1 MSSWLNRRVLLPSV
15 LSHHPTRGPLVSK
28 AAHFG
33 IKSPCWDS
41 HNTMTIRSRRPPPG
55 CRSLG
60 CPLGAGA
67 GVISCTCNSVH
78 QGDAPG
84 ASTGIPWQSVQVVH
98 GMETTQSI
106 PAQLLRPN
114 TAIAFHAPTWP
125 RKPVQAWSSPQP
137 PPQWHRRGSGVL
149 WGSACPHS
157 PPGSPGHGWGSV
169 AGQVTGLPL
178 SLCSSHRL
186 LSNNKIT
193 VLENGSFFGLRA
205 LEKLDLKNNLISTV
219 QPGAFLGLPEL
230 KRLDLSNNRI
240 GCLSASVFQGLPNL
254 LRLNMSGN
262 IFSSLPPG
270 VFDELPSLK
279 VVDFATEYLT
289 CDCNLRWVLPWARER
304 LAQISERTACA
315 FPRQLR
321 GIALRGARDGQLRC
335 AGAPELH
342 THHLIP
348 SLRQVVFQGD
358 RLPFQCTA
366 TYLDNS
372 TQIRW
377 FHNRE
382 PVEEDEQTGII
393 VEESLIHDCTFI
405 TSELILSNIHVSA
418 NGEWECAVSTSQ
430 GNVSKKVEIVVLETS
445 ASYCP
450 AERVTNNRGDFR
462 WPRTLAGI
470 TAYQPC
476 LQHPFAAGPAGA
488 GSAGEKQAWRRCDR
502 TGRWEEG
509 DYSHCLYTND
519 ITRVLYTFVLL
530 RVYTAEAANF
540 SDMVDVLYVAQM
552 IEKFIGY
559 VDQIKQLTDVIVEM
573 ASNIMLVDDH
583 ILWMSQKEEKACSSI
598 VRSLERIAAHTLGS
612 NSQHMA
618 VNSRNIAFE
627 AYVVK
632 PESYV
637 GLSCV
642 AFQRREGVP
651 PGRPPLAEPGAEP
664 MPDQQLRLRCTTG
677 RPNVSLTSFHIK
689 NSIALASIQLPP
701 SLFASPVP
709 AMPGADCKLQLLVFR
724 NGKLFCSTGNS
735 SRLADDGK
743 RRSVATPVI
752 YAGTYGC
759 GVGNLSEPV
768 AVSLR
773 HPGEGTDPVAAYWN
787 FEVLGGM
794 GGWSAE
800 GCQLAAREPNVTSLH
815 CRHLSNVAVLMELSG
830 FPSEAQGAAEV
841 LHPAMY
847 TCTAVL
853 LLCLFTTI
861 ITYIVHHGT
870 ILIPRK
876 GWHMLL
882 NLCFHIAM
890 TAAVFA
896 GGITLT
902 GYRAVCQAVG
912 IILHYSSLSTL
923 LWMAVKARVL
933 YKEVTWKAPQQPD
946 GDTSQAAPR
955 PMLRFYLIAGGIPLI
970 ICGITAAVNIQN
982 YHDNNPYCWLV
993 WRPSLGAFYVPVAFI
1008 LLVTWIYFLCAGL
1021 SLQCRPS
1028 HRKDIPEP
1036 LEPPPRLGGTSDL
1049 LTDSGSISVT
1059 LHSGPPC
1066 PEGDGV
1072 YSLRVQF
1079 WALVATHALYVALWT
1094 FGAMAVS
1101 QRWYLNIV
1109 FSCLYGV
1116 TAVALGLF
1124 IFVHHCL
1131 RRRDVLSSWFSCC
1144 PSYRNALPMQAYVHP
1159 GLGPEDGSQVFI
1171 GCDPDA
1177 ARSGASSSSSPS
1189 SAGSAGGRCKL
1200 TNLQV
1205 AQSQA
1210 DARPAPCPEPD
1221 PADGKPVRHTSNLH
1235 GRRSHRGRTK
1245 PCRDGKHHRLK
1256 MLRGPSDHPSSESG
1270 SLHNSH
1276 SESYPSGRT
1285 SPASGGRA
1293 GPRAAQD
1300 GEGVPS
1306 PSEGSDGGRRVPDFA
1321 EARRRSGSRDNL
1333 RPGGSAEREAKRRS
1347 YPLNVGSH
1355 NGGLKG
1361 SKYDINLASADS
1373 VAGMK
1378 TGLWKSET
1386 TV

>member
-1 MSSWLNRRVLLPSV
+1 
-15 LSHHPTRGPLVSK
+15 
-28 AAHFG
+28 
-33 IKSPCWDS
+33 
-41 HNTMTIRSRRPPPG
+41 
-55 CRSLG
+55 
-60 CPLGAGA
+60 
-67 GVISCTCNSVH
+67 
-78 QGDAPG
+78 
-84 ASTGIPWQSVQVVH
+84 
-98 GMETTQSI
+98 
-106 PAQLLRPN
+106 
-114 TAIAFHAPTWP
+114 
-125 RKPVQAWSSPQP
+125 
-137 PPQWHRRGSGVL
+137 
-149 WGSACPHS
+149 
-157 PPGSPGHGWGSV
+157 
-169 AGQVTGLPL
+169 
-178 SLCSSHRL
+178 
-186 LSNNKIT
+186 
-193 VLENGSFFGLRA
+193 
-205 LEKLDLKNNLISTV
+205 
-219 QPGAFLGLPEL
+219 
-230 KRLDLSNNRI
+230 
-240 GCLSASVFQGLPNL
+240 
-254 LRLNMSGN
+254 
-262 IFSSLPPG
+262 
-270 VFDELPSLK
+270 
-279 VVDFATEYLT
+279 
-289 CDCNLRWVLPWARER
+289 
-304 LAQISERTACA
+304 
-315 FPRQLR
+315 
-321 GIALRGARDGQLRC
+321 

-342 THHLIP
+342 THQLIP

-377 FHNRE
+377 FHNRQ
-382 PVEEDEQTGII
+382 PVREDEQTGVI

-405 TSELILSNIHVSA
+405 TRS
-418 NGEWECAVSTSQ
+418 
-430 GNVSKKVEIVVLETS
+430 
-445 ASYCP
+445 
-450 AERVTNNRGDFR
+450 GD
-462 WPRTLAGI
+462 
-470 TAYQPC
+470 
-476 LQHPFAAGPAGA
+476 
-488 GSAGEKQAWRRCDR
+488 
-502 TGRWEEG
+502 G

-519 ITRVLYTFVLL
+519 ITRVLYTFVLVSGGPGGSAVTPGDPPSDPPWPRHPADAHQCLQRPDPGSPAPRRAGRWEDGDYSHCLYTNDITRVLYTFVLMPINASNALTLAHQL

-642 AFQRREGVP
+642 AFQRWDGSPSP
-651 PGRPPLAEPGAEP
+651 PGRPPQAERGAEP
-664 MPDQQLRLRCTTG
+664 TPDQQLRLRCTTG
-677 RPNVSLTSFHIK
+677 RPNISLSSFHIK

-701 SLFASPVP
+701 SLFASPAP
-709 AMPGADCKLQLLVFR
+709 APPGAECKLQLLVFR

-768 AVSLR
+768 ALSLR

-830 FPSEAQGAAEV
+830 FPSEAQGAVEV

-847 TCTAVL
+847 TCTAAL

-933 YKEVTWKAPQQPD
+933 YKELSWKAPQQPD
-946 GDTSQAAPR
+946 RDASQAAPR

-1028 HRKDIPEP
+1028 QQKDVPEP
-1036 LEPPPRLGGTSDL
+1036 LEPPPRLGATGDL

-1059 LHSGPPC
+1059 LNSGPPC
-1066 PEGDGV
+1066 PDGDGV

-1101 QRWYLNIV
+1101 QRWYLSIV
-1109 FSCLYGV
+1109 FSCLYSV

-1124 IFVHHCL
+1124 IFIHHCL

-1171 GCDPDA
+1171 GCEPEA

-1210 DARPAPCPEPD
+1210 ESRPPPCPEPD
-1221 PADGKPVRHTSNLH
+1221 AADGKPVRHSSNLH
-1235 GRRSHRGRTK
+1235 GRRGHRGRTK

-1256 MLRGPSDHPSSESG
+1256 MLRGPSEHPSSESG

-1285 SPASGGRA
+1285 SPARMGM
-1293 GPRAAQD
+1293 PQD
-1300 GEGVPS
+1300 GDALPS
-1306 PSEGSDGGRRVPDFA
+1306 PSEGSDGGRRMPDIA

-1333 RPGGSAEREAKRRS
+1333 RQGGAEREAKRRS

-1361 SKYDINLASADS
+1361 SKFDINLASADG

>member
-1 MSSWLNRRVLLPSV
+1 MRAAALVLLAAA
-15 LSHHPTRGPLVSK
+15 LSGPG
-28 AAHFG
+28 AGA
-33 IKSPCWDS
+33 
-41 HNTMTIRSRRPPPG
+41 RSCPAL
-55 CRSLG
+55 SLG
-60 CPLGAGA
+60 CKCSAERAKAG
-67 GVISCTCNSVH
+67 G
-78 QGDAPG
+78 GPG
-84 ASTGIPWQSVQVVH
+84 APRRRVVC
-98 GMETTQSI
+98 
-106 PAQLLRPN
+106 
-114 TAIAFHAPTWP
+114 
-125 RKPVQAWSSPQP
+125 
-137 PPQWHRRGSGVL
+137 SG
-149 WGSACPHS
+149 G
-157 PPGSPGHGWGSV
+157 
-169 AGQVTGLPL
+169 GLPAPPEPRL
-178 SLCSSHRL
+178 LPDGTVTLL

-289 CDCNLRWVLPWARER
+289 CDCNLRWVLPWARDR
-304 LAQISERTACA
+304 SAQISERTACA

-321 GIALRGARDGQLRC
+321 GVALRGARDGQLRC

-382 PVEEDEQTGII
+382 PVEEDERTGVI

-488 GSAGEKQAWRRCDR
+488 GAAGEKQAWRRCDR
-502 TGRWEEG
+502 AGRWEDG

-519 ITRVLYTFVLL
+519 ITRVLYTFVLMPINASNALTLAHQL

-583 ILWMSQKEEKACSSI
+583 ILWMSQKEEKACTSI

-642 AFQRREGVP
+642 AFQRRDGAA
-651 PGRPPLAEPGAEP
+651 PGRPPLAERGAEP
-664 MPDQQLRLRCTTG
+664 VPDQQLRLRCTTG

-701 SLFASPVP
+701 SLFASPVSVT
-709 AMPGADCKLQLLVFR
+709 PGTDCKLQLLVFR

-773 HPGEGTDPVAAYWN
+773 HPGEGADPVAAYWN

-830 FPSEAQGAAEV
+830 FPSEARGAVEV

-902 GYRAVCQAVG
+902 GYRIVCQAVG

-933 YKEVTWKAPQQPD
+933 YKEVTWKAPRQPD

-970 ICGITAAVNIQN
+970 ICGITAAVNIHN

-1008 LLVTWIYFLCAGL
+1008 LLVTWIYFLCTGL
-1021 SLQCRPS
+1021 SLQCRPLR
-1028 HRKDIPEP
+1028 RKDIPEP
-1036 LEPPPRLGGTSDL
+1036 LEPPPRLGGTGDL

-1059 LHSGPPC
+1059 LNSGPPC

-1079 WALVATHALYVALWT
+1079 WALVTTHALYVALWT

-1171 GCDPDA
+1171 GCDPEA

-1210 DARPAPCPEPD
+1210 DARPATCLEPD
-1221 PADGKPVRHTSNLH
+1221 AADGKPTRHTSNLH

-1245 PCRDGKHHRLK
+1245 PGRDGKHHRLK
-1256 MLRGPSDHPSSESG
+1256 MLRGPSEHPSSESG

-1293 GPRAAQD
+1293 GPRGPQD
-1300 GEGVPS
+1300 GEAAAS
-1306 PSEGSDGGRRVPDFA
+1306 PSEGSDGGRRAPDFA
-1321 EARRRSGSRDNL
+1321 EGRRRSASRDSL
-1333 RPGGSAEREAKRRS
+1333 RPGGAAEREAKRRS

-1361 SKYDINLASADS
+1361 SKYDINLASADG

>member
-1 MSSWLNRRVLLPSV
+1 L
-15 LSHHPTRGPLVSK
+15 
-28 AAHFG
+28 
-33 IKSPCWDS
+33 
-41 HNTMTIRSRRPPPG
+41 SRR
-55 CRSLG
+55 
-60 CPLGAGA
+60 
-67 GVISCTCNSVH
+67 
-78 QGDAPG
+78 
-84 ASTGIPWQSVQVVH
+84 
-98 GMETTQSI
+98 
-106 PAQLLRPN
+106 
-114 TAIAFHAPTWP
+114 
-125 RKPVQAWSSPQP
+125 
-137 PPQWHRRGSGVL
+137 
-149 WGSACPHS
+149 
-157 PPGSPGHGWGSV
+157 
-169 AGQVTGLPL
+169 
-178 SLCSSHRL
+178 
-186 LSNNKIT
+186 
-193 VLENGSFFGLRA
+193 
-205 LEKLDLKNNLISTV
+205 
-219 QPGAFLGLPEL
+219 
-230 KRLDLSNNRI
+230 
-240 GCLSASVFQGLPNL
+240 
-254 LRLNMSGN
+254 NMSGN

-289 CDCNLRWVLPWARER
+289 CDCNLRWVLRWARER
-304 LAQISERTACA
+304 AAQISERT
-315 FPRQLR
+315 
-321 GIALRGARDGQLRC
+321 
-335 AGAPELH
+335 GAPELH

-382 PVEEDEQTGII
+382 PVREDEQTGVI

-462 WPRTLAGI
+462 WARR
-470 TAYQPC
+470 
-476 LQHPFAAGPAGA
+476 
-488 GSAGEKQAWRRCDR
+488 WRRCR
-502 TGRWEEG
+502 GGGGGHTWPV
-509 DYSHCLYTND
+509 SHGERAGMPINASNALT
-519 ITRVLYTFVLL
+519 LAHQL

-583 ILWMSQKEEKACSSI
+583 ILWMSQKEEKACTSI
-598 VRSLERIAAHTLGS
+598 VRSLERIAAHTLSS

-642 AFQRREGVP
+642 AFQRWDGAP
-651 PGRPPLAEPGAEP
+651 PGRVPPAERGAEP
-664 MPDQQLRLRCTTG
+664 TPDQQLRLRCTTG
-677 RPNVSLTSFHIK
+677 RPNISLTSFHIK

-701 SLFASPVP
+701 SLFASPAP
-709 AMPGADCKLQLLVFR
+709 APPGADCKLQLLVFR

-933 YKEVTWKAPQQPD
+933 YKEVTWKAPPQPD
-946 GDTSQAAPR
+946 RDTSQAAPR

-970 ICGITAAVNIQN
+970 ICGITAAVNIHN

-1021 SLQCRPS
+1021 SLQCRPP
-1028 HRKDIPEP
+1028 HQKDIPEP

-1059 LHSGPPC
+1059 LNSGPAC

-1171 GCDPDA
+1171 GCDPEA

-1205 AQSQA
+1205 AQGRG

-1221 PADGKPVRHTSNLH
+1221 PADGRPVRHTSNLH

-1256 MLRGPSDHPSSESG
+1256 MLRGPSEHPSSESG

-1293 GPRAAQD
+1293 GPRGAQD
-1300 GEGVPS
+1300 GDAVPS
-1306 PSEGSDGGRRVPDFA
+1306 PSEGSDGGRRAPDFA

>member
-1 MSSWLNRRVLLPSV
+1 
-15 LSHHPTRGPLVSK
+15 
-28 AAHFG
+28 
-33 IKSPCWDS
+33 
-41 HNTMTIRSRRPPPG
+41 
-55 CRSLG
+55 
-60 CPLGAGA
+60 
-67 GVISCTCNSVH
+67 
-78 QGDAPG
+78 
-84 ASTGIPWQSVQVVH
+84 
-98 GMETTQSI
+98 
-106 PAQLLRPN
+106 
-114 TAIAFHAPTWP
+114 
-125 RKPVQAWSSPQP
+125 
-137 PPQWHRRGSGVL
+137 
-149 WGSACPHS
+149 
-157 PPGSPGHGWGSV
+157 
-169 AGQVTGLPL
+169 
-178 SLCSSHRL
+178 
-186 LSNNKIT
+186 
-193 VLENGSFFGLRA
+193 
-205 LEKLDLKNNLISTV
+205 
-219 QPGAFLGLPEL
+219 
-230 KRLDLSNNRI
+230 
-240 GCLSASVFQGLPNL
+240 
-254 LRLNMSGN
+254 
-262 IFSSLPPG
+262 
-270 VFDELPSLK
+270 
-279 VVDFATEYLT
+279 
-289 CDCNLRWVLPWARER
+289 
-304 LAQISERTACA
+304 
-315 FPRQLR
+315 
-321 GIALRGARDGQLRC
+321 

-382 PVEEDEQTGII
+382 PVEEDEQMGVI

-476 LQHPFAAGPAGA
+476 LQHPFAAGPAGV

-502 TGRWEEG
+502 TGRWEDG

-519 ITRVLYTFVLL
+519 ITRVLYTFVLMPINASNALTLAHQL

-583 ILWMSQKEEKACSSI
+583 ILWMSQKEEKACTSI

-612 NSQHMA
+612 NSQHIA

-627 AYVVK
+627 AYMVK
-632 PESYV
+632 PESYM

-642 AFQRREGVP
+642 AFQRRDGTP
-651 PGRPPLAEPGAEP
+651 PGRPPPAERGAEP
-664 MPDQQLRLRCTTG
+664 TPDQQLRLRCTTG
-677 RPNVSLTSFHIK
+677 RPNISLNSFHIK
-689 NSIALASIQLPP
+689 VRECRWSGGLGVGLCSPVTMHLQNSIALASIQLPP
-701 SLFASPVP
+701 SLFTSPVP
-709 AMPGADCKLQLLVFR
+709 ATLGADCKLQLLVFR

-752 YAGTYGC
+752 YTGTYGC

-800 GCQLAAREPNVTSLH
+800 GCQLATREPNVTSLH

-830 FPSEAQGAAEV
+830 FPSEAQGAVEV

-946 GDTSQAAPR
+946 GDMSQAARR

-1028 HRKDIPEP
+1028 HQKDIPEP

-1059 LHSGPPC
+1059 LNSGPPC

-1079 WALVATHALYVALWT
+1079 WALVSTHALYVALWM

-1101 QRWYLNIV
+1101 QHWYLNIV

-1131 RRRDVLSSWFSCC
+1131 RRQDVLNSWFSCC

-1171 GCDPDA
+1171 GCDPEA
-1177 ARSGASSSSSPS
+1177 ARSGASSSPS
-1189 SAGSAGGRCKL
+1189 STDSAAGRCKL

-1205 AQSQA
+1205 AQSQV

-1221 PADGKPVRHTSNLH
+1221 PADGKPIRHASNLH

-1245 PCRDGKHHRLK
+1245 PGRDGKHHRLK
-1256 MLRGPSDHPSSESG
+1256 TLRGPSDHPSSESG

-1293 GPRAAQD
+1293 GPWVAQD
-1300 GEGVPS
+1300 GEAVPS
-1306 PSEGSDGGRRVPDFA
+1306 PSEGSDGGRRMPDFA

-1333 RPGGSAEREAKRRS
+1333 RLGGSAEREAKRRS

-1361 SKYDINLASADS
+1361 SKYDINLVSADS

>member
-1 MSSWLNRRVLLPSV
+1 MRGAAAVLLLAVAAELSGAAAVRSCAVQSVGCKCAAERHKASGPAVPRRRVLCSGAALP
-15 LSHHPTRGPLVSK
+15 
-28 AAHFG
+28 A
-33 IKSPCWDS
+33 
-41 HNTMTIRSRRPPPG
+41 PPEP
-55 CRSLG
+55 R
-60 CPLGAGA
+60 
-67 GVISCTCNSVH
+67 
-78 QGDAPG
+78 
-84 ASTGIPWQSVQVVH
+84 
-98 GMETTQSI
+98 
-106 PAQLLRPN
+106 LLPDG
-114 TAIAFHAPTWP
+114 TAT
-125 RKPVQAWSSPQP
+125 
-137 PPQWHRRGSGVL
+137 L
-149 WGSACPHS
+149 
-157 PPGSPGHGWGSV
+157 
-169 AGQVTGLPL
+169 
-178 SLCSSHRL
+178 L

-193 VLENGSFFGLRA
+193 VLQNGSFFGLWA

-240 GCLSASVFQGLPNL
+240 GCLSAGVFQGLSNL

-279 VVDFATEYLT
+279 VVDFSTEHLT
-289 CDCNLRWVLPWARER
+289 CDCNLRWALPWAHNRSVH
-304 LAQISERTACA
+304 ISERTQCA
-315 FPRQLR
+315 YPRQLR
-321 GIALRGARDGQLRC
+321 AVPLRSAHESRLQC
-335 AGAPELH
+335 AGVPELH

-366 TYLDNS
+366 TYLDSS
-372 TQIRW
+372 TRIHW
-377 FHNRE
+377 YHNRQR
-382 PVEEDEQTGII
+382 VQDDEREGVI
-393 VEESLIHDCTFI
+393 VEESIVHDCTFI

-418 NGEWECAVSTSQ
+418 NGEWECSVSTSQ

-470 TAYQPC
+470 TAFQSC
-476 LQHPFAAGPAGA
+476 LQYPFSSGPVSGGPAA
-488 GSAGEKQAWRRCDR
+488 EKQASRRCDR
-502 TGRWEEG
+502 AGRWEEG

-519 ITRVLYTFVLL
+519 ITRVLYTFVLMPINASNALTLAHQL

-583 ILWMSQKEEKACSSI
+583 ILWMSQKEEKACTSI
-598 VRSLERIAAHTLGS
+598 VRSLEKIAAHTLSS

-642 AFQRREGVP
+642 AFQRRDGGP
-651 PGRPPLAEPGAEP
+651 PGRTAPTEQAAEPQS
-664 MPDQQLRLRCTTG
+664 DQQLRLRCTTG
-677 RPNVSLTSFHIK
+677 RPNISLSSFHIK

-709 AMPGADCKLQLLVFR
+709 PSPLADCKLQLLVFR

-759 GVGNLSEPV
+759 SVGNLTEPV

-773 HPGEGTDPVAAYWN
+773 HPGEGADPVAAYWN

-830 FPSEAQGAAEV
+830 FPSEARGPVEV

-870 ILIPRK
+870 IHITQK
-876 GWHMLL
+876 CWHMLL
-882 NLCFHIAM
+882 NLCFHMAM
-890 TAAVFA
+890 TSAVFA

-902 GYRAVCQAVG
+902 GYLVVCQAVG
-912 IILHYSSLSTL
+912 IVLHYSSLSTL
-923 LWMAVKARVL
+923 LWMVVKARVL
-933 YKEVTWKAPQQPD
+933 YKEATWKAPRQPD
-946 GDTSQAAPR
+946 GDAAAAAPPR

-970 ICGITAAVNIQN
+970 ICGITAAVNIHN

-1008 LLVTWIYFLCAGL
+1008 LLLTWLYLLCAGL
-1021 SLQCRPS
+1021 CLQCHAPRG
-1028 HRKDIPEP
+1028 KEP
-1036 LEPPPRLGGTSDL
+1036 AEPPGAAPGLGTNGEL
-1049 LTDSGSISVT
+1049 LTDSGSVSVT
-1059 LHSGPPC
+1059 LHSGTQC
-1066 PEGDGV
+1066 PEEDGV
-1072 YSLRVQF
+1072 YSLQAQL
-1079 WALVATHALYVALWT
+1079 WALLAVHAMYVALWT

-1101 QRWYLNIV
+1101 QRGELNVV

-1124 IFVHHCL
+1124 IFIHHCV
-1131 RRRDVLSSWFSCC
+1131 RRRDVLGSWLSCC
-1144 PSYRNALPMQAYVHP
+1144 PSYRAALPMQPYGHTGAAAA
-1159 GLGPEDGSQVFI
+1159 EDGSQMFI

-1177 ARSGASSSSSPS
+1177 ARSATSSSSPS
-1189 SAGSAGGRCKL
+1189 SSPSCKL
-1200 TNLQV
+1200 TNLRA
-1205 AQSQA
+1205 AQG
-1210 DARPAPCPEPD
+1210 RT
-1221 PADGKPVRHTSNLH
+1221 DGRSSGPGRHAGNH
-1235 GRRSHRGRTK
+1235 RRNHKGRTK
-1245 PCRDGKHHRLK
+1245 QHREGKQQHRTK
-1256 MLRGPSDHPSSESG
+1256 ALRGPSSEQSESG
-1270 SLHNSH
+1270 SVHNSP
-1276 SESYPSGRT
+1276 SESYPSSGN
-1285 SPASGGRA
+1285 SPGNRCSV
-1293 GPRAAQD
+1293 PHD
-1300 GEGVPS
+1300 GEAAPS
-1306 PSEGSDGGRRVPDFA
+1306 PSEGSDGFP
-1321 EARRRSGSRDNL
+1321 EARRRSGDNV
-1333 RPGGSAEREAKRRS
+1333 RQAERDAKRRS

-1355 NGGLKG
+1355 NGALKG
-1361 SKYDINLASADS
+1361 SKYDVNLADADGG
-1373 VAGMK
+1373 AGMRS
-1378 TGLWKSET
+1378 GLWKSET

>member
-1 MSSWLNRRVLLPSV
+1 NSSKPTPELC
-15 LSHHPTRGPLVSK
+15 LSP
-28 AAHFG
+28 
-33 IKSPCWDS
+33 
-41 HNTMTIRSRRPPPG
+41 
-55 CRSLG
+55 
-60 CPLGAGA
+60 
-67 GVISCTCNSVH
+67 
-78 QGDAPG
+78 
-84 ASTGIPWQSVQVVH
+84 
-98 GMETTQSI
+98 
-106 PAQLLRPN
+106 
-114 TAIAFHAPTWP
+114 
-125 RKPVQAWSSPQP
+125 
-137 PPQWHRRGSGVL
+137 HR
-149 WGSACPHS
+149 
-157 PPGSPGHGWGSV
+157 
-169 AGQVTGLPL
+169 
-178 SLCSSHRL
+178 
-186 LSNNKIT
+186 
-193 VLENGSFFGLRA
+193 
-205 LEKLDLKNNLISTV
+205 DLKNNLISTV

-240 GCLSASVFQGLPNL
+240 GCLSASVFQGLHNL

-289 CDCNLRWVLPWARER
+289 CDCNLRWVLRWARER
-304 LAQISERTACA
+304 PAQLSERTACA
-315 FPRQLR
+315 FPRP
-321 GIALRGARDGQLRC
+321 A

-342 THHLIP
+342 THQLIP

-377 FHNRE
+377 FHNRQ
-382 PVEEDEQTGII
+382 PVREDEQTGVI

-470 TAYQPC
+470 TAFQP
-476 LQHPFAAGPAGA
+476 F
-488 GSAGEKQAWRRCDR
+488 
-502 TGRWEEG
+502 
-509 DYSHCLYTND
+509 
-519 ITRVLYTFVLL
+519 TRVLYTFVLMPINASNALTLAHQL

-583 ILWMSQKEEKACSSI
+583 ILWMSQKEEKACTSI

-642 AFQRREGVP
+642 AFQRWDGSPAP
-651 PGRPPLAEPGAEP
+651 PGRPPQAERGAEP
-664 MPDQQLRLRCTTG
+664 TPDQQLRLRCTTG
-677 RPNVSLTSFHIK
+677 RPNISLSSFHIK
-689 NSIALASIQLPP
+689 VRQQK
-701 SLFASPVP
+701 F
-709 AMPGADCKLQLLVFR
+709 GTGLLLR
-724 NGKLFCSTGNS
+724 GLTG
-735 SRLADDGK
+735 
-743 RRSVATPVI
+743 
-752 YAGTYGC
+752 C
-759 GVGNLSEPV
+759 
-768 AVSLR
+768 
-773 HPGEGTDPVAAYWN
+773 
-787 FEVLGGM
+787 
-794 GGWSAE
+794 
-800 GCQLAAREPNVTSLH
+800 
-815 CRHLSNVAVLMELSG
+815 AVLQELSG
-830 FPSEAQGAAEV
+830 FPSEAQGAVEV

-933 YKEVTWKAPQQPD
+933 YKELTWKAPQQPD
-946 GDTSQAAPR
+946 RDTSQAAPR

-1028 HRKDIPEP
+1028 HQKDIPEP
-1036 LEPPPRLGGTSDL
+1036 LEPPPRLGAAGDL

-1059 LHSGPPC
+1059 LNSGPPC

-1101 QRWYLNIV
+1101 QRWYLGIV
-1109 FSCLYGV
+1109 FSCLYSV

-1124 IFVHHCL
+1124 IF
-1131 RRRDVLSSWFSCC
+1131 
-1144 PSYRNALPMQAYVHP
+1144 
-1159 GLGPEDGSQVFI
+1159 
-1171 GCDPDA
+1171 
-1177 ARSGASSSSSPS
+1177 
-1189 SAGSAGGRCKL
+1189 
-1200 TNLQV
+1200 
-1205 AQSQA
+1205 
-1210 DARPAPCPEPD
+1210 
-1221 PADGKPVRHTSNLH
+1221 LH
-1235 GRRSHRGRTK
+1235 
-1245 PCRDGKHHRLK
+1245 
-1256 MLRGPSDHPSSESG
+1256 
-1270 SLHNSH
+1270 
-1276 SESYPSGRT
+1276 
-1285 SPASGGRA
+1285 
-1293 GPRAAQD
+1293 
-1300 GEGVPS
+1300 
-1306 PSEGSDGGRRVPDFA
+1306 
-1321 EARRRSGSRDNL
+1321 
-1333 RPGGSAEREAKRRS
+1333 
-1347 YPLNVGSH
+1347 
-1355 NGGLKG
+1355 G
-1361 SKYDINLASADS
+1361 SKYDITLASADS

>member
-1 MSSWLNRRVLLPSV
+1 MATTAVAQPG
-15 LSHHPTRGPLVSK
+15 RG
-28 AAHFG
+28 F
-33 IKSPCWDS
+33 
-41 HNTMTIRSRRPPPG
+41 
-55 CRSLG
+55 
-60 CPLGAGA
+60 
-67 GVISCTCNSVH
+67 
-78 QGDAPG
+78 
-84 ASTGIPWQSVQVVH
+84 
-98 GMETTQSI
+98 
-106 PAQLLRPN
+106 LR
-114 TAIAFHAPTWP
+114 
-125 RKPVQAWSSPQP
+125 
-137 PPQWHRRGSGVL
+137 G
-149 WGSACPHS
+149 
-157 PPGSPGHGWGSV
+157 
-169 AGQVTGLPL
+169 
-178 SLCSSHRL
+178 L

-193 VLENGSFFGLRA
+193 VLENGSFSGLRA

-254 LRLNMSGN
+254 LRLNVSGN

-289 CDCNLRWVLPWARER
+289 CDCNLRWVLRWARER
-304 LAQISERTACA
+304 GAQISERTACA

-321 GIALRGARDGQLRC
+321 GAALRGARDGQLRC
-335 AGAPELH
+335 GEPGPGGGGGGGGGGAGSPVSPAAGAPELH

-377 FHNRE
+377 FHNRQ
-382 PVEEDEQTGII
+382 PVQEDEQTGVI

-450 AERVTNNRGDFR
+450 AERVTNNRGDFSTR
-462 WPRTLAGI
+462 SPRGRR
-470 TAYQPC
+470 
-476 LQHPFAAGPAGA
+476 GA

-502 TGRWEEG
+502 AGRWEDG

-519 ITRVLYTFVLL
+519 ITRVLYTFVLMPINASNALTLAHQL

-598 VRSLERIAAHTLGS
+598 VRSLERIAAHTLSS

-642 AFQRREGVP
+642 AFQRGDGAPQGRSP
-651 PGRPPLAEPGAEP
+651 PAERGAEP
-664 MPDQQLRLRCTTG
+664 TPDQQLRLRCTTG
-677 RPNVSLTSFHIK
+677 RPNISLTSFHIK

-701 SLFASPVP
+701 SLFASPAP
-709 AMPGADCKLQLLVFR
+709 ATPGADCKLQLLVFR

-800 GCQLAAREPNVTSLH
+800 GCQLASREPNVTSLH

-830 FPSEAQGAAEV
+830 FPSEAPGAVEV

-946 GDTSQAAPR
+946 RDT
-955 PMLRFYLIAGGIPLI
+955 FYLIASGIPLI
-970 ICGITAAVNIQN
+970 ICGITAAVNIHN
-982 YHDNNPYCWLV
+982 YHDSNPY
-993 WRPSLGAFYVPVAFI
+993 
-1008 LLVTWIYFLCAGL
+1008 
-1021 SLQCRPS
+1021 
-1028 HRKDIPEP
+1028 
-1036 LEPPPRLGGTSDL
+1036 DL

-1059 LHSGPPC
+1059 LNSGPPC
-1066 PEGDGV
+1066 PDGDGV
-1072 YSLRVQF
+1072 HSLRAQF

-1124 IFVHHCL
+1124 IF
-1131 RRRDVLSSWFSCC
+1131 
-1144 PSYRNALPMQAYVHP
+1144 AYVHP

-1171 GCDPDA
+1171 GCDPEA

-1189 SAGSAGGRCKL
+1189 SAGSAGAAASSP
-1200 TNLQV
+1200 T
-1205 AQSQA
+1205 
-1210 DARPAPCPEPD
+1210 
-1221 PADGKPVRHTSNLH
+1221 
-1235 GRRSHRGRTK
+1235 
-1245 PCRDGKHHRLK
+1245 CR
-1256 MLRGPSDHPSSESG
+1256 
-1270 SLHNSH
+1270 
-1276 SESYPSGRT
+1276 
-1285 SPASGGRA
+1285 
-1293 GPRAAQD
+1293 
-1300 GEGVPS
+1300 
-1306 PSEGSDGGRRVPDFA
+1306 
-1321 EARRRSGSRDNL
+1321 
-1333 RPGGSAEREAKRRS
+1333 
-1347 YPLNVGSH
+1347 
-1355 NGGLKG
+1355 
-1361 SKYDINLASADS
+1361 
-1373 VAGMK
+1373 
-1378 TGLWKSET
+1378 
-1386 TV
+1386 

>member
-1 MSSWLNRRVLLPSV
+1 MWRAGMAAGDGLGPALRAVIEQVQQAAARRPQGLPAVQPRLVAVSKTKPAEMVMEAYGHGQRSFGENYVQELLEKASDSRILSSCPDIKWHFIGHLQKNNVNKLIAVPNLFMLETVDSVKLADRVNSSWQKKGSPQRLKVMVQVNTSGEDSKHGLP
-15 LSHHPTRGPLVSK
+15 PADTT
-28 AAHFG
+28 AAVEHVINKCPSLEFVG
-33 IKSPCWDS
+33 L
-41 HNTMTIRSRRPPPG
+41 MTIG
-55 CRSLG
+55 
-60 CPLGAGA
+60 
-67 GVISCTCNSVH
+67 
-78 QGDAPG
+78 
-84 ASTGIPWQSVQVVH
+84 
-98 GMETTQSI
+98 SI
-106 PAQLLRPN
+106 GHDLSKGPN
-114 TAIAFHAPTWP
+114 PDF
-125 RKPVQAWSSPQP
+125 QM
-137 PPQWHRRGSGVL
+137 L
-149 WGSACPHS
+149 
-157 PPGSPGHGWGSV
+157 
-169 AGQVTGLPL
+169 L
-178 SLCSSHRL
+178 SLRQEVC
-186 LSNNKIT
+186 
-193 VLENGSFFGLRA
+193 
-205 LEKLDLKNNLISTV
+205 EKLNLPVEKVELSMGMSTDFQHAIEVGSTNVRIGSTIFGERDYSNKAVGGKAPAGSEGQTEAVTVQGQDLKNNLISTV

-279 VVDFATEYLT
+279 VV
-289 CDCNLRWVLPWARER
+289 
-304 LAQISERTACA
+304 
-315 FPRQLR
+315 
-321 GIALRGARDGQLRC
+321 
-335 AGAPELH
+335 
-342 THHLIP
+342 
-348 SLRQVVFQGD
+348 
-358 RLPFQCTA
+358 
-366 TYLDNS
+366 
-372 TQIRW
+372 
-377 FHNRE
+377 
-382 PVEEDEQTGII
+382 
-393 VEESLIHDCTFI
+393 
-405 TSELILSNIHVSA
+405 ELILSNIHVSA

-476 LQHPFAAGPAGA
+476 LQHPFAAGPAGT
-488 GSAGEKQAWRRCDR
+488 GTAGEKQAWRRCDR
-502 TGRWEEG
+502 AGRWEDG

-519 ITRVLYTFVLL
+519 ITRVLYTFVLMPINASNALTLAHQL

-583 ILWMSQKEEKACSSI
+583 ILWMSQKEEKACTSI
-598 VRSLERIAAHTLGS
+598 VRSLERIAARTLGS

-618 VNSRNIAFE
+618 VWVSGHARADDHPWCCAWQNSRNIAFE

-642 AFQRREGVP
+642 AFQRRDGAP
-651 PGRPPLAEPGAEP
+651 PGRAPVAEQGAEP
-664 MPDQQLRLRCTTG
+664 VSDQQLRLRCTTG

-689 NSIALASIQLPP
+689 
-701 SLFASPVP
+701 
-709 AMPGADCKLQLLVFR
+709 
-724 NGKLFCSTGNS
+724 
-735 SRLADDGK
+735 
-743 RRSVATPVI
+743 
-752 YAGTYGC
+752 
-759 GVGNLSEPV
+759 
-768 AVSLR
+768 
-773 HPGEGTDPVAAYWN
+773 
-787 FEVLGGM
+787 
-794 GGWSAE
+794 
-800 GCQLAAREPNVTSLH
+800 
-815 CRHLSNVAVLMELSG
+815 ELSG
-830 FPSEAQGAAEV
+830 FPSEARGAVEV

-902 GYRAVCQAVG
+902 GYRIVCQAVG

-946 GDTSQAAPR
+946 GDTSQPAPR

-970 ICGITAAVNIQN
+970 ICGITAAVNIHN

-1008 LLVTWIYFLCAGL
+1008 LLITWIYFLCAGL
-1021 SLQCRPS
+1021 SLQCRPL
-1028 HRKDIPEP
+1028 HQKDVPEP
-1036 LEPPPRLGGTSDL
+1036 LEPPPRLGGTGDL

-1059 LHSGPPC
+1059 LNSGPPC

-1079 WALVATHALYVALWT
+1079 WALVTTHALYVALWT

-1101 QRWYLNIV
+1101 QHWYLNIV
-1109 FSCLYGV
+1109 FSCLYGI

-1124 IFVHHCL
+1124 IFTHHCL

-1171 GCDPDA
+1171 GCDPEA

-1189 SAGSAGGRCKL
+1189 SASSAGGRCKL

-1205 AQSQA
+1205 AQSQV
-1210 DARPAPCPEPD
+1210 DARPPICPEPD
-1221 PADGKPVRHTSNLH
+1221 PADGKPIRHTSNLH

-1256 MLRGPSDHPSSESG
+1256 MLRGPSEHLSSESG

-1285 SPASGGRA
+1285 SPASGGRVA
-1293 GPRAAQD
+1293 LRVPQD
-1300 GEGVPS
+1300 GEAAPS
-1306 PSEGSDGGRRVPDFA
+1306 PSEGSDGGRRAPDFA
-1321 EARRRSGSRDNL
+1321 EGRRRSASRDNL
-1333 RPGGSAEREAKRRS
+1333 RPGGAAEREAKRRS

-1361 SKYDINLASADS
+1361 SKYDINLAGADS

>member
-1 MSSWLNRRVLLPSV
+1 MRRAAAALVLLAAAA
-15 LSHHPTRGPLVSK
+15 LSGGG
-28 AAHFG
+28 AA
-33 IKSPCWDS
+33 
-41 HNTMTIRSRRPPPG
+41 RSCPAQ
-55 CRSLG
+55 SLG
-60 CPLGAGA
+60 CKCAAERPK
-67 GVISCTCNSVH
+67 
-78 QGDAPG
+78 APG
-84 ASTGIPWQSVQVVH
+84 GPGAPRRRVVCS
-98 GMETTQSI
+98 GGAL
-106 PAQLLRPN
+106 PAPPEPRLLPDG
-114 TAIAFHAPTWP
+114 TAT
-125 RKPVQAWSSPQP
+125 
-137 PPQWHRRGSGVL
+137 L
-149 WGSACPHS
+149 
-157 PPGSPGHGWGSV
+157 
-169 AGQVTGLPL
+169 
-178 SLCSSHRL
+178 L

-193 VLENGSFFGLRA
+193 VLKNGSFYGLRA

-230 KRLDLSNNRI
+230 RRLDLSNNRI
-240 GCLSASVFQGLPNL
+240 GCLSASVFQGLSNL
-254 LRLNMSGN
+254 VRLNMSGN
-262 IFSSLPPG
+262 IFSSLQPG

-289 CDCNLRWVLPWARER
+289 CDCNLRWVLPWARNHS
-304 LAQISERTACA
+304 AQISDKTVCVY
-315 FPRQLR
+315 PRHVHAAPLR
-321 GIALRGARDGQLRC
+321 STQESQLRC
-335 AGAPELH
+335 AGTPELH

-377 FHNRE
+377 YHNRE
-382 PVEEDEQTGII
+382 PVEEDERTGVI

-470 TAYQPC
+470 TAYQSC
-476 LQHPFAAGPAGA
+476 LQHPFAAGPVSG
-488 GSAGEKQAWRRCDR
+488 GPAGEQQASRRCDR
-502 TGRWEEG
+502 AGRWQEG
-509 DYSHCLYTND
+509 DYSRCLYTND
-519 ITRVLYTFVLL
+519 ITRVLYTFVLMPINASNALTLAHQL

-583 ILWMSQKEEKACSSI
+583 ILWMSQKEEKACTSI
-598 VRSLERIAAHTLGS
+598 VRSLEKIALHTLSS

-642 AFQRREGVP
+642 AFQRRDGGP
-651 PGRPPLAEPGAEP
+651 GGRPPPAERGTEP
-664 MPDQQLRLRCTTG
+664 APDQQLRLRCTTG
-677 RPNVSLTSFHIK
+677 RPNVSLTSFHLK

-709 AMPGADCKLQLLVFR
+709 FAPPTDCKLQLLVFR

-759 GVGNLSEPV
+759 SVGNLTEPV

-773 HPGEGTDPVAAYWN
+773 HPGEGADPVAAYWN
-787 FEVLGGM
+787 FEVLEGM

-830 FPSEAQGAAEV
+830 FPGEARGPVEA

-861 ITYIVHHGT
+861 ITYIVNHGAIHIT
-870 ILIPRK
+870 RK
-876 GWHMLL
+876 CWHMLL

-890 TAAVFA
+890 TSAVFA

-902 GYRAVCQAVG
+902 SYLIVCQAVG

-933 YKEVTWKAPQQPD
+933 YKEVTWKAPQQQD
-946 GDTSQAAPR
+946 GDASQPAPR

-970 ICGITAAVNIQN
+970 ICGITAAVNIHN

-1008 LLVTWIYFLCAGL
+1008 MLVTWIYFLCAGL
-1021 SLQCRPS
+1021 NLRCRS
-1028 HRKDIPEP
+1028 SSQKDAPEP
-1036 LEPPPRLGGTSDL
+1036 LEMPPRLGGSGNL

-1059 LHSGPPC
+1059 LNSGTPC
-1066 PEGDGV
+1066 PEVDGV
-1072 YSLRVQF
+1072 YSLQVQL
-1079 WALVATHALYVALWT
+1079 WALVTTHSLYVALWT

-1101 QRWYLNIV
+1101 QRWYLNVI

-1116 TAVALGLF
+1116 TAVVLGLF
-1124 IFVHHCL
+1124 IFIHHCV
-1131 RRRDVLSSWFSCC
+1131 RRRDVLNSWFSCC

-1159 GLGPEDGSQVFI
+1159 GVAVEDGSQVFI
-1171 GCDPDA
+1171 GCNPEA
-1177 ARSGASSSSSPS
+1177 AHSIKSSSSPS
-1189 SAGSAGGRCKL
+1189 STNSTVGHCKL

-1210 DARPAPCPEPD
+1210 DARPASYEEPD
-1221 PADGKPVRHTSNLH
+1221 KATGAARHANNLH
-1235 GRRSHRGRTK
+1235 GRRTHKSRPKQYRE
-1245 PCRDGKHHRLK
+1245 GKHHRLK
-1256 MLRGPSDHPSSESG
+1256 MLRGPASDHPSSESG
-1270 SLHNSH
+1270 SIHNSH
-1276 SESYPSGRT
+1276 SESYHSSRNSPLNNSRTGTQAVAPPEGETAPS
-1285 SPASGGRA
+1285 
-1293 GPRAAQD
+1293 Q
-1300 GEGVPS
+1300 
-1306 PSEGSDGGRRVPDFA
+1306 SEGSDGGRQAPDFSK
-1321 EARRRSGSRDNL
+1321 ARRRSASRDNL
-1333 RPGGSAEREAKRRS
+1333 RQASAMEKETKRRS
-1347 YPLNVGSH
+1347 YPLNVASH
-1355 NGGLKG
+1355 NGALKG
-1361 SKYDINLASADS
+1361 SKYDIHLASADS

>member
-1 MSSWLNRRVLLPSV
+1 
-15 LSHHPTRGPLVSK
+15 
-28 AAHFG
+28 
-33 IKSPCWDS
+33 
-41 HNTMTIRSRRPPPG
+41 
-55 CRSLG
+55 
-60 CPLGAGA
+60 
-67 GVISCTCNSVH
+67 
-78 QGDAPG
+78 
-84 ASTGIPWQSVQVVH
+84 
-98 GMETTQSI
+98 
-106 PAQLLRPN
+106 
-114 TAIAFHAPTWP
+114 
-125 RKPVQAWSSPQP
+125 
-137 PPQWHRRGSGVL
+137 
-149 WGSACPHS
+149 
-157 PPGSPGHGWGSV
+157 
-169 AGQVTGLPL
+169 VTGLPL
-178 SLCSSHRL
+178 SPCSPHRL
-186 LSNNKIT
+186 LSNNKIS
-193 VLENGSFFGLRA
+193 VLENGSFLGLRA

-219 QPGAFLGLPEL
+219 QPGAFLGLPGL

-254 LRLNMSGN
+254 LRL
-262 IFSSLPPG
+262 
-270 VFDELPSLK
+270 
-279 VVDFATEYLT
+279 
-289 CDCNLRWVLPWARER
+289 
-304 LAQISERTACA
+304 
-315 FPRQLR
+315 PR
-321 GIALRGARDGQLRC
+321 GGSPVSPA

-377 FHNRE
+377 FHNRQ
-382 PVEEDEQTGII
+382 PVQGDERTGVI

-470 TAYQPC
+470 TAFQPC
-476 LQHPFAAGPAGA
+476 LQHPFAAGPAGV
-488 GSAGEKQAWRRCDR
+488 GSAGENQARRRCDR
-502 TGRWEEG
+502 AGRWEDG
-509 DYSHCLYTND
+509 DYSRCLYTND
-519 ITRVLYTFVLL
+519 ITRVLYTFVLMPINASNALTLAHQL

-552 IEKFIGY
+552 IEKFLGY

-573 ASNIMLVDDH
+573 ASNIMLVDEH

-598 VRSLERIAAHTLGS
+598 VRSLERIAAHTLSS
-612 NSQHMA
+612 NSQHLA

-642 AFQRREGVP
+642 AFQRRAGVP
-651 PGRPPLAEPGAEP
+651 QGRPPPAEPP
-664 MPDQQLRLRCTTG
+664 PDQQLRLRCTTG
-677 RPNVSLTSFHIK
+677 RPNISLSTFHIK
-689 NSIALASIQLPP
+689 NSLALASIQLPP
-701 SLFASPVP
+701 SLFSSPGP
-709 AMPGADCKLQLLVFR
+709 GPPGADCKLQLLVFR

-773 HPGEGTDPVAAYWN
+773 HPGEGTDPVAAHWN
-787 FEVLGGM
+787 FDVLGGR
-794 GGWSAE
+794 GGWSSE
-800 GCQLAAREPNVTSLH
+800 GCQLSSREPNVTSLR

-830 FPSEAQGAAEV
+830 FPSEAQGAGEV

-853 LLCLFTTI
+853 LLCLFCTI

-876 GWHMLL
+876 GWHILL
-882 NLCFHIAM
+882 NLCFHMAM

-912 IILHYSSLSTL
+912 IVLHYSSLSTL

-933 YKEVTWKAPQQPD
+933 YKEVTWRAPQPD
-946 GDTSQAAPR
+946 RDTAQAAPR

-970 ICGITAAVNIQN
+970 ICGVTAAVNIQN

-1008 LLVTWIYFLCAGL
+1008 LLITWVYFLCAGL
-1021 SLQCRPS
+1021 RLQCRS
-1028 HRKDIPEP
+1028 SRQKELPEA
-1036 LEPPPRLGGTSDL
+1036 PPGLGGPGEP

-1059 LHSGPPC
+1059 LNSPC
-1066 PEGDGV
+1066 PDGDGV
-1072 YSLRVQF
+1072 YSLRVQL
-1079 WALVATHALYVALWT
+1079 WALVATHGLYVSLWT

-1101 QRWYLNIV
+1101 QRWLLSAV
-1109 FSCLYGV
+1109 SSGLYGL

-1124 IFVHHCL
+1124 ILAHHCV
-1131 RRRDVLSSWFSCC
+1131 RRRDVLGSWFSCC
-1144 PSYRNALPMQAYVHP
+1144 PRARGALPGPGPVFGPP
-1159 GLGPEDGSQVFI
+1159 GLGTGHGSQLFI
-1171 GCDPDA
+1171 ACDPET
-1177 ARSGASSSSSPS
+1177 ARSAASSSSSPG
-1189 SAGSAGGRCKL
+1189 SAGSAGARCKL

-1205 AQSQA
+1205 AQGRGEPCPELETPEGKP
-1210 DARPAPCPEPD
+1210 ARYLGNSHSPEPD
-1221 PADGKPVRHTSNLH
+1221 PPEGKPGRHSNH
-1235 GRRSHRGRTK
+1235 SHSHGPEPDPPEGKPGRHCSNTPGRRGHRGRTK
-1245 PCRDGKHHRLK
+1245 PSREGKHHRLK
-1256 MLRGPSDHPSSESG
+1256 TLRGPSEQPSSESG
-1270 SLHNSH
+1270 SL
-1276 SESYPSGRT
+1276 
-1285 SPASGGRA
+1285 
-1293 GPRAAQD
+1293 
-1300 GEGVPS
+1300 PS
-1306 PSEGSDGGRRVPDFA
+1306 PSEGFPSPSEGFPSPAEGFPSPAEGFPSPAEGFPSPAGPQDGGEPPSPSQG
-1321 EARRRSGSRDNL
+1321 SGSRDPP
-1333 RPGGSAEREAKRRS
+1333 RPGGADREPKRRS
-1347 YPLNVGSH
+1347 FPLNVGGGH
-1355 NGGLKG
+1355 NGGLRG
-1361 SKYDINLASADS
+1361 SRYDMDLGGADS
-1373 VAGMK
+1373 AAGMRS
-1378 TGLWKSET
+1378 GLWKSET

>member
-1 MSSWLNRRVLLPSV
+1 
-15 LSHHPTRGPLVSK
+15 
-28 AAHFG
+28 
-33 IKSPCWDS
+33 
-41 HNTMTIRSRRPPPG
+41 
-55 CRSLG
+55 
-60 CPLGAGA
+60 
-67 GVISCTCNSVH
+67 
-78 QGDAPG
+78 
-84 ASTGIPWQSVQVVH
+84 
-98 GMETTQSI
+98 
-106 PAQLLRPN
+106 
-114 TAIAFHAPTWP
+114 
-125 RKPVQAWSSPQP
+125 
-137 PPQWHRRGSGVL
+137 
-149 WGSACPHS
+149 
-157 PPGSPGHGWGSV
+157 
-169 AGQVTGLPL
+169 
-178 SLCSSHRL
+178 
-186 LSNNKIT
+186 
-193 VLENGSFFGLRA
+193 
-205 LEKLDLKNNLISTV
+205 
-219 QPGAFLGLPEL
+219 
-230 KRLDLSNNRI
+230 
-240 GCLSASVFQGLPNL
+240 
-254 LRLNMSGN
+254 NMSGN

-304 LAQISERTACA
+304 SAQISERTACV

-321 GIALRGARDGQLRC
+321 GVALRGARDGQLRC

-382 PVEEDEQTGII
+382 PVEDNEQTGVI

-418 NGEWECAVSTSQ
+418 NGEWECAVSTSH

-488 GSAGEKQAWRRCDR
+488 GSVGEKQAWRRCDR
-502 TGRWEEG
+502 AGRWEDG

-519 ITRVLYTFVLL
+519 ITRVLYTFVLMPINASNALTLAHQL

-583 ILWMSQKEEKACSSI
+583 ILWMSQKEEKACTSI
-598 VRSLERIAAHTLGS
+598 VRSLEKIAAHTLGS

-618 VNSRNIAFE
+618 VNSRNIALE

-642 AFQRREGVP
+642 AFQRRDGAT
-651 PGRPPLAEPGAEP
+651 PGRPPLAERGAEP
-664 MPDQQLRLRCTTG
+664 VPDQQLRLRCTTG

-689 NSIALASIQLPP
+689 VRQTPGVGGLGFGPCSPVTMRPQNSIALASIQLPP

-735 SRLADDGK
+735 SQLADDGK

-759 GVGNLSEPV
+759 GVENLSEPV

-773 HPGEGTDPVAAYWN
+773 HPGEGADPVAAYWN

-830 FPSEAQGAAEV
+830 FPSEVRGAVEV

-861 ITYIVHHGT
+861 ITYIIHHGT

-933 YKEVTWKAPQQPD
+933 YKEVTWKALRQPD

-1021 SLQCRPS
+1021 RLQCQPS
-1028 HRKDIPEP
+1028 HQKGIPEP

-1059 LHSGPPC
+1059 LNSGPPC

-1072 YSLRVQF
+1072 YSPRVQF
-1079 WALVATHALYVALWT
+1079 WALVATHTLYVALWT

-1101 QRWYLNIV
+1101 QHWYLNII
-1109 FSCLYGV
+1109 FSCLYGI

-1171 GCDPDA
+1171 GCDPEA
-1177 ARSGASSSSSPS
+1177 ARSGASSSPS
-1189 SAGSAGGRCKL
+1189 SAGSDGGRCKL

-1205 AQSQA
+1205 AQSQV

-1221 PADGKPVRHTSNLH
+1221 PANGKPVKHTSNLH

-1293 GPRAAQD
+1293 GQRVAQD
-1300 GEGVPS
+1300 GEAVPS
-1306 PSEGSDGGRRVPDFA
+1306 PSEGSDGGRRMPDFA

-1333 RPGGSAEREAKRRS
+1333 RPGGPEREAKRRS